1 MEAIRWAASQLAL
14 FSMRADHLECQNKAL
29 QQVNE
34 EAERKL
40 CAAADAGQELAD
52 AITFNHLE
60 RIQLALSRWY
70 SIRHFPSPCPHA
82 KEAKRLRALAARAED
97 LEGMASV
104 IFGHMFPD
112 RDGWDA
118 ETDERLKECYRS
130 NARAVA
136 AYLKGEK

>member
-1 MEAIRWAASQLAL
+1 MSKKRASEATVSAFI
-14 FSMRADHLECQNKAL
+14 KA
-29 QQVNE
+29 VYPE
-34 EAERKL
+34 FT
-40 CAAADAGQELAD
+40 ELAIASNGEEEILRD
-52 AITFNHLE
+52 ATAELT
-60 RIQLALSRWY
+60 
-70 SIRHFPSPCPHA
+70 
-82 KEAKRLRALAARAED
+82 RLRALAARAED